1 MENANSVQFRRLGDQ
16 EGAIQQSH
24 HHPADDHMNDCKRY
38 FKVVAPL
45 IFVFVAVMLAISLVT
60 LLFIKNDKGK
70 DSDSSSGE
78 LPKILHQFSSVDFT
92 NYCGNSYTVENN
104 VITGL
109 KAYKN
114 KLYVT
119 VPRWKRGVPSTLN
132 VVAQTGDIDPLTS
145 HRKSTP
151 TVRSASTNES
161 IVCMSILRAGVV
173 AVYATRSGD
182 PSALQYVQSME
193 IDPRGWMWIIDVG
206 RLYIATPTPD
216 NSSPPKIIIYD
227 LNTNQT
233 VKSYVFPNEVA
244 PYNSS
249 FLNDIVVDVDRNWAY
264 ISGVSTRINPS
275 LAFIIDSVNYGTQNF
290 TTPSDGIALTPDGN
304 ELYYCALHS
313 LDLFVVPTSA
323 LMNFSLTWQQISQ
336 EVVKVIEKDSPSD
349 GLAMTSNGDLIYG
362 GLTTSAV
369 YRINRISSMQ
379 PPVSADAEMACA
391 ILFRLVT
398 AAEAYSNSVT
408 MQWVDTFAFDDEEGS
423 ILWTTNQL
431 FRYFTTPT
439 NFVSS
444 ANNNYR
450 IPMRIF
456 SWKTGDRSYMFGK

>member
-1 MENANSVQFRRLGDQ
+1 
-16 EGAIQQSH
+16 
-24 HHPADDHMNDCKRY
+24 
-38 FKVVAPL
+38 
-45 IFVFVAVMLAISLVT
+45 
-60 LLFIKNDKGK
+60 
-70 DSDSSSGE
+70 
-78 LPKILHQFSSVDFT
+78 
-92 NYCGNSYTVENN
+92 
-104 VITGL
+104 
-109 KAYKN
+109 
-114 KLYVT
+114 
-119 VPRWKRGVPSTLN
+119 
-132 VVAQTGDIDPLTS
+132 
-145 HRKSTP
+145 
-151 TVRSASTNES
+151 
-161 IVCMSILRAGVV
+161 
-173 AVYATRSGD
+173 
-182 PSALQYVQSME
+182 
-193 IDPRGWMWIIDVG
+193 MWIIDVG

-227 LNTNQT
+227 LNANQT
-233 VKSYVFPNEVA
+233 VKSYAFPNEVA

-264 ISGVSTRINPS
+264 ISDANGPGGIIAYDFTRNLSRRFSGVSTRINPS

-379 PPVSADAEMACA
+379 PPVSA
-391 ILFRLVT
+391 
-398 AAEAYSNSVT
+398 EAYSNSVT